1 MFADMIIVFGLV
13 NNNLERHPQCNFDEY
28 IEEGFVEGQGYAVAQ
43 SAPLTRSKSRGTIL
57 VVAAEEATEDGA
69 AGCS

>member
-28 IEEGFVEGQGYAVAQ
+28 IEEGFVEGDFLEGYLDGECVG
-43 SAPLTRSKSRGTIL
+43 STDIFLGPDGGRGGLTGRWLRNY
-57 VVAAEEATEDGA
+57 
-69 AGCS
+69 